1 MESKRAERERLLAEA
16 ERLLDEYDRRQ
27 RDDKLKYYKPHARQL
42 LFHQSPS
49 RNRWALGGNRT
60 GKTEVGAV
68 ECVYLA
74 RGCHPYRRVTHAMNG
89 WVVSLSNEVQRDVAQ
104 KKLLSYINPSWI
116 RSIRMREGRADN
128 LAGGVIDMIEIES
141 LCGGVSTIG
150 FKTCAQGREK
160 FQGVSLDFVWF
171 DEEPPEDIYQEC
183 LMRVLDSGGCLFG
196 TMTPLKG
203 LTWVYETIYL
213 NVNNDPD
220 VWVVT
225 MSWRDNPYLSADEIK
240 RMEHSL
246 PPDELEARRD
256 GRFISVNGLV
266 YGEFDERIHVIEPFD
281 IPSDWQ
287 ECLSIDPGLSNPL
300 SCHWYAVD
308 HEGCVYVVAEH
319 YCANKPIDAHMREI
333 DRISREL
340 GWKRDASGRLNALMD
355 AAANQRTLQSEKSVA
370 ELFREQ
376 GLNVNTRVNKSKWA
390 GIQRVKQALEK
401 KPHWDTERWPEGK
414 PGLLIFSNCP
424 MMIRE
429 MKQYRWKEDEEEPIK
444 CNDHAMDELRYFI
457 MSRPDPHV
465 MPHMPDSIVV
475 QHKKKLAMRS
485 KRRECA
491 PFPS

>member
-1 MESKRAERERLLAEA
+1 MEADRAERERLLTET
-16 ERLLDEYDRRQ
+16 EKLLSEYDRR
-27 RDDKLKYYKPHARQL
+27 RREDKLKYYRPHARQE
-42 LFHQSPS
+42 LFHRCPK

-74 RGCHPYRRVTHAMNG
+74 RGCHPYRTISHAMNG
-89 WVVSLSNEVQRDVAQ
+89 WVVSLSGEVQRDVAQ
-104 KKLLSYINPSWI
+104 KKLLSYINPDWI
-116 RSIRMREGRADN
+116 YALKMREGRSDDP
-128 LAGGVIDMIEIES
+128 AGGIIDYIQIKS
-141 LCGGVSTIG
+141 LCGGISTIG

-203 LTWVYETIYL
+203 LTWVYNAIYL
-213 NVNNDPD
+213 NIGCDPE
-220 VWVVT
+220 VWFVT
-225 MSWRDNPYLSADEIK
+225 MSWQDNPYLSAEEIEK
-240 RMEHSL
+240 MERAL
-246 PPDELEARRD
+246 PPDELAARRD

-266 YGEFDERIHVIEPFD
+266 YGEFDEQIHVIEPFD
-281 IPSDWQ
+281 IPDEWQ
-287 ECLSIDPGLSNPL
+287 ETLSIDPGLSKPL

-308 HEGCVYVVAEH
+308 HEGCIYVVAEH
-319 YCANKPIDAHMREI
+319 YRAGMNIAAHMREI

-340 GWKRDASGRLNALMD
+340 HWKRDGDGRLSALMD
-355 AAANQRTLQSEKSVA
+355 AAADQRTLQSEKTVA

-401 KPHWDTERWPEGK
+401 RPHPDEARWPDGK
-414 PGLLIFSNCP
+414 PGLFIFSNCP

-429 MKQYRWKEDEEEPIK
+429 IKQYRWKEDESDETPVK
-444 CNDHAMDELRYFI
+444 RDDHAMDEMRYFV
-457 MSRPDPHV
+457 MSRPDPHTRRAT
-465 MPHMPDSIVV
+465 DSPIT
-475 QHKKKLAMRS
+475 QHKKRLAG
-485 KRRECA
+485 RRRQTA
-491 PFPS
+491 GIH